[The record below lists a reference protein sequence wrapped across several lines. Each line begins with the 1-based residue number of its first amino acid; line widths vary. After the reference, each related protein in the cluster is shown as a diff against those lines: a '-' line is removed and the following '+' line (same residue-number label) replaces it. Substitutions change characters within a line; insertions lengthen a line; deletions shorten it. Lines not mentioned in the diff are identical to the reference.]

1 MGRYSLGTLAES
13 CDKFSSENPI
23 FLGQGTTCAPA
34 PSPFQEAHAGV
45 SMRGRC
51 ATVAVWNTFAI
62 SAVPNTLP
70 HSVPPA
76 NLKHTP
82 SKQAFQP
89 SLHKPV
95 TPVKV
100 DRLNFLLSGYE
111 TSLRLYLVNGFTFGF
126 RVGFDGERC
135 ALHSPNL
142 KSVLD
147 QPQIVRTKLRK
158 ECEAVKICGPFIC
171 PPFPNFVC
179 SPLGIVPK
187 KDPSKFR
194 LIQHL
199 SYPQGTSVN
208 DNIPDAHS
216 SVHYAS
222 ISDAIAVL
230 KV

>member
-1 MGRYSLGTLAES
+1 
-13 CDKFSSENPI
+13 
-23 FLGQGTTCAPA
+23 
-34 PSPFQEAHAGV
+34 
-45 SMRGRC
+45 MRGRC
-51 ATVAVWNTFAI
+51 ATGAVSNTFAI
-62 SAVPNTLP
+62 SVAQNTLP

-142 KSVLD
+142 KSALD

-158 ECEAVKICGPFIC
+158 ECEAGRICGPFIC

-187 KDPSKFR
+187 KDPSEFR

-199 SYPQGTSVN
+199 SYPQGTSLKIKEEQISVVLICKLSN
-208 DNIPDAHS
+208 KKQIRDRQMVVQYSYIFLLVFSQFFNRES
-216 SVHYAS
+216 SRRGTW
-222 ISDAIAVL
+222 
-230 KV
+230 KF

>member
-1 MGRYSLGTLAES
+1 
-13 CDKFSSENPI
+13 
-23 FLGQGTTCAPA
+23 
-34 PSPFQEAHAGV
+34 
-45 SMRGRC
+45 MRGRC
-51 ATVAVWNTFAI
+51 ATGAVSNTFAI
-62 SAVPNTLP
+62 SVAQNTLP

-142 KSVLD
+142 KSALD

-158 ECEAVKICGPFIC
+158 ECEAGRICGPFIC

-187 KDPSKFR
+187 KDPSEFR
-194 LIQHL
+194 LNSTPIVPSGHL
-199 SYPQGTSVN
+199 S
-208 DNIPDAHS
+208 
-216 SVHYAS
+216 
-222 ISDAIAVL
+222 
-230 KV
+230 KR

>member
-1 MGRYSLGTLAES
+1 MGRYSLGTLAKG
-13 CDKFSSENPI
+13 CDKFSSEKANFPR
-23 FLGQGTTCAPA
+23 TRDHCAPA

-111 TSLRLYLVNGFTFGF
+111 TFLRLYLVNGFTFGF
-126 RVGFDGERC
+126 RVGLMGNAARC
-135 ALHSPNL
+135 IHPTLKAL
-142 KSVLD
+142 
-147 QPQIVRTKLRK
+147 
-158 ECEAVKICGPFIC
+158 
-171 PPFPNFVC
+171 
-179 SPLGIVPK
+179 
-187 KDPSKFR
+187 
-194 LIQHL
+194 
-199 SYPQGTSVN
+199 
-208 DNIPDAHS
+208 
-216 SVHYAS
+216 
-222 ISDAIAVL
+222 
-230 KV
+230 

>member
-1 MGRYSLGTLAES
+1 
-13 CDKFSSENPI
+13 
-23 FLGQGTTCAPA
+23 
-34 PSPFQEAHAGV
+34 
-45 SMRGRC
+45 MRGRC
-51 ATVAVWNTFAI
+51 ATGAVSNTFAI
-62 SAVPNTLP
+62 SVAQNTLP

-82 SKQAFQP
+82 SKQA
-89 SLHKPV
+89 LL
-95 TPVKV
+95 TPAKV

-111 TSLRLYLVNGFTFGF
+111 ISLRLYLINGFTFGF

-142 KSVLD
+142 KSALD

-158 ECEAVKICGPFIC
+158 ECEAGRICGPFTC

-179 SPLGIVPK
+179 SRLGIVPK
-187 KDPSKFR
+187 KDPSEFR

-222 ISDAIAVL
+222 ISDAISQCRVCMR
-230 KV
+230 